1 MYDPLP
7 EPLQTHPALPLYV
20 TLAVLAVGMFIIPFV
35 LGVLWYVM
43 RAKG

>member
-7 EPLQTHPALPLYV
+7 EPLQAHPALPLYV
-20 TLAVLAVGMFIIPFV
+20 TLAVLAVGAVSAPFM
-35 LGVLWYVM
+35 LGMLWYVM